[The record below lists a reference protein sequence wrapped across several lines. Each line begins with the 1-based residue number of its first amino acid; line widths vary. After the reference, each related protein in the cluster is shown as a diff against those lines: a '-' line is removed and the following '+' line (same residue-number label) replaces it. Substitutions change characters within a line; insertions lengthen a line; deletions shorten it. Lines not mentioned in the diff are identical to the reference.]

1 MSWWWWIPSVCLLI
15 YLLCIFSPK
24 FNYFAKF
31 TYLYLAYIF
40 LRYLKYPN
48 VNQLSSSQPSYPDHI
63 ASTTAKP
70 IKWRVGGQNSTD
82 CKLSGEID
90 TEHL

>member
-1 MSWWWWIPSVCLLI
+1 MSWWWWIPSVCLFI

-40 LRYLKYPN
+40 LRYL
-48 VNQLSSSQPSYPDHI
+48 SSIQMSVSY
-63 ASTTAKP
+63 T
-70 IKWRVGGQNSTD
+70 
-82 CKLSGEID
+82 
-90 TEHL
+90 HLTLPTKA

>member
-1 MSWWWWIPSVCLLI
+1 MSWWWWIPSVCLFI

-40 LRYLKYPN
+40 LRYF
-48 VNQLSSSQPSYPDHI
+48 
-63 ASTTAKP
+63 
-70 IKWRVGGQNSTD
+70 QNSNLKTTQ
-82 CKLSGEID
+82 LN
-90 TEHL
+90 

>member
-48 VNQLSSSQPSYPDHI
+48 VNQLSSSQPSYPHHI

-70 IKWRVGGQNSTD
+70 IKWGVGGQNSTD